1 MAQQAADDGAAEAI
15 LVRKLIAAH
24 GGKAAFGDG
33 LFPGRN
39 VAVILGVGVLN
50 AADGGDTHAVE
61 VGARFGG
68 VALKIAVERA
78 VLLRNGEFVAGL
90 SEVVHADV
98 EIPSLEKLEQ
108 AYAEDFEFLHAF
120 REMCGEGALLFLQ
133 PRHVRV
139 AEESYAVRGE
149 SENLIHGVG
158 KGDCRLVGKAV
169 NQIDV
174 DAVEAEIARGE
185 EKVARH
191 FVRLDAV
198 HRLLHIG
205 MEVLN
210 THAETVEA
218 ELAQSF
224 EVLAGGYTRVDF
236 DTNLAVGVEMEMLFR
251 ECEEILD
258 LLGGEVGWRATAPM
272 ELDDRAIFRDAAADA
287 LHLLLQNVK
296 VGWRDAFV
304 FLNDDVARAK
314 ETEAF
319 TEGNMHVQRE
329 RRSGMLG
336 FFMHFFQ
343 IDRAESVVPDR
354 SGGIAGIARPRT
366 IVLCEE
372 FLAYVELATHV
383 LKAWMCE
390 CHARRLL
397 PHLRSGSGLL
407 KQRLL
412 ASLDKELGI
421 LDRRTLQDTVAKV
434 EDVAVA
440 TQRVNGC

>member
-1 MAQQAADDGAAEAI
+1 MREC
-15 LVRKLIAAH
+15 R
-24 GGKAAFGDG
+24 
-33 LFPGRN
+33 
-39 VAVILGVGVLN
+39 
-50 AADGGDTHAVE
+50 GDTHAVE

-139 AEESYAVRGE
+139 AEESDAIRGE
-149 SENLIHGVG
+149 FENLIHGVG
-158 KGDCRLVGKAV
+158 ESDCRLEGKAV

-174 DAVEAEIARGE
+174 DAIKAKIARGE
-185 EKVARH
+185 EQVARH
-191 FVRLDAV
+191 LVRLDAV
-198 HRLLHIG
+198 HRLLHVG

-210 THAETVEA
+210 AHAETVEA
-218 ELAQSF
+218 EFAQRFEMLAT
-224 EVLAGGYTRVDF
+224 GYTGVDF
-236 DTNLAVGVEMEMLFR
+236 DPNLTVGVEMEMFFR

-258 LLGGEVGWRATAPM
+258 LLGCQVGGSAAAPM
-272 ELDDRAIFRDAAADA
+272 ELDYGAILRDALADA

-296 VGWRDAFV
+296 IGWRDAFV

-319 TEGNMHVQRE
+319 TEGNMHVQRD

-354 SGGIAGIARPRT
+354 SGGITGIARPRT

-372 FLAYVELATHV
+372 FLAYVELATHL

-397 PHLRSGSGLL
+397 AHLGNGSCLL

-421 LDRRTLQDTVAKV
+421 LDRRTLQDAVAQV
-434 EDVAVA
+434 EDVAAASQGVDGSQSHIA
-440 TQRVNGC
+440 NFVGRSR